1 MICPVCVRLR
11 DKAPGDACL
20 ECGAS
25 LLPLSE
31 PRLSAL
37 VEKTLQ
43 RRIEDWRD
51 AALIDE
57 ATAQRLEGALGEM
70 NVEASVSAEQA
81 PRMDAAA
88 RAEEWANG
96 VVASVVR
103 AGSWRPSWG
112 AALAA
117 SLEETAKAEREQAE
131 RRRRAPP
138 VETAAAVVVVPVTP
152 VEPSLQQASDEA
164 ATSPHSDQDTANLA
178 DDSSAPRTRRQ
189 RGHAPDDSS
198 VSEGQDTAN
207 LADDSSPPRPRR
219 QRGHASDDSYASEDD
234 LGSALGSGQALF
246 ARDASGALGG
256 GLEAV
261 VALDATSSNSPRLN
275 DFIWW
280 FLGAVLVLGGSLM
293 GVREAWQALG
303 GVPRQLLVTGAL
315 WGYHAGF
322 IGLGVFL
329 SRRSLPVGRVLSG
342 IGLAL
347 LPVSFVALSSLV
359 ALSPGLGIAVSL
371 GVAIAGLFPLR
382 AAGRLL
388 HETSV
393 KSLAVAMFPAL
404 LAGLPLMG
412 LDEAPW
418 LRMLCASAG
427 VASLAVTLWLSR
439 TSKSASTM
447 LVSASAS
454 LYSALWLTVFSVAS
468 APSGF
473 DAVEPGSPMFAG
485 LMLWA
490 QALAAVIALAT
501 TTDSLRKTLP
511 RMSAVL
517 ETVAHAV
524 LASGAIAGAL
534 SLFSVEPGE
543 DFNVAVASALTPVLA
558 AVVFFWLEPR
568 RLALAHLGVMA
579 TLLAGVLVANVLAPI
594 DPGWW
599 VFGGAVAAS
608 GLLLAA
614 RRSNSP
620 SLKVK
625 LLTWGI
631 VSTLVA
637 MPLAVRLPIDGS
649 SWPRIATGLVIAL
662 TAHLAGGWRWRGLH
676 YLGGVAAT
684 FCLLGLVDL
693 LPMLTGDW
701 GTLAVFAFLGGFY
714 GVVGLLQAAWARPSS
729 PLTALLP
736 LDDLSLG
743 LAATGVFLALVAA
756 PAAPDGLILLAN
768 RELPL
773 LLNALP
779 TALTTVWLLLRA
791 RRDGSRVVGFFAATG
806 LALAVSQAL
815 GTHGDFTSA
824 RAALVSASLVLGF
837 ALVSALRPRPPAST
851 EPTTAAP
858 ELRARK
864 VLDLFRLPLGEHGL
878 RLYTDGFAAV
888 ACVLALVATLTLLQW
903 QAFPTDLERST
914 CLLAG
919 GLLTLAALV
928 AFVSRGFVALR
939 LRGSVVAFAAMGGF
953 IALTAIV
960 NRAGRPLAPDI
971 VALRHPLVGIALWGL
986 SLALGRVGPW
996 IAERLEKPQHGRLY
1010 QMVPRFGVVVLVFV
1024 LLKSAFLVGLPTPS
1038 RAVGIIP
1045 PLMVLGAAVL
1055 VLLLAGPFRQPPAA
1069 SLGLALGL
1077 PGAALWAARESLR
1090 GPSLVS
1096 LLPPNDQWVRAGAE
1110 ALDWLNPEAWLASGD
1125 TLFLLW
1131 QRAFAGVAAA
1141 GLVYA
1146 LAAIRGV
1153 PESFRNLLRHY
1164 SVVTGVVTCLVALFQ
1179 PGLIAAALVCATGI
1193 VLFLGGARAQGRGV
1207 FGVSLLLL
1215 VHAAA
1220 HRVPVFESW
1229 PGPVLALVGLALV
1242 TLGPWVIRKRGLSEG
1257 DARVRLHQT
1266 MALYL
1271 MAAMV
1276 YALAVGRETSSLFAA
1291 FNLAEQSFLGLGGTW
1306 LVSPA
1311 LPVTWALIAA
1321 SLLVAAFQWKGALAA
1336 FLSALGT
1343 WVAGAAVATA
1353 AMAFFTI
1360 RAARSGMW
1368 LGYGELFTVH
1378 GAELALAA
1386 AGAALVIHS
1395 AQRWL
1400 RERRGDVAG
1409 GMVWGRDI
1417 WLVMSGLMLTVT
1429 ASSGGAP
1436 EEALST
1442 AIAAL
1447 GLAVLVALHC
1457 AWTEHTGRHV
1467 YFVQLA
1473 VVGTYALVRSLYAPG
1488 LRAEHDALFALAL
1501 GFVLVGV
1508 TVQARRAGVRPV
1520 EAATRRFAALLPIGM
1535 AFVLPGEAT
1544 QEAALLAG
1552 GSGLLYAALGAVER
1566 SRMFGAFAAA
1576 ACNFALLI
1584 SALAFGLEG
1593 LEIYLAPLG
1602 LLLLMLGQLF
1612 TQSLPHAAR
1621 NTVRILGGL
1630 LLYVPAAAKL
1640 AMRVGESPDG
1650 MYALIFGGVCLLGVV
1665 VGMLLQIR
1673 AYLALGTLFLT
1684 LDVVANLLGA
1694 GLRDHRIGFLVMT
1707 LTGLTLIGGRVLA
1720 TLKRREWE
1728 LLVRK
1733 VRVELQGWD

>member
-25 LLPLSE
+25 LLPISE

-70 NVEASVSAEQA
+70 NVEAPVLAEQA
-81 PRMDAAA
+81 PRLDAAA

-96 VVASVVR
+96 VAASVLR
-103 AGSWRPSWG
+103 ASSWRPSWG

-131 RRRRAPP
+131 RKRRAAQLAHS
-138 VETAAAVVVVPVTP
+138 VDDTAAVRVVPVAP
-152 VEPSLQQASDEA
+152 VESSLQQASEESASQPHAGDDA
-164 ATSPHSDQDTANLA
+164 ANIA
-178 DDSSAPRTRRQ
+178 DASSAHTTGPQPRRQ
-189 RGHAPDDSS
+189 GRRGHAPDD
-198 VSEGQDTAN
+198 
-207 LADDSSPPRPRR
+207 P
-219 QRGHASDDSYASEDD
+219 YASEDD

-347 LPVSFVALSSLV
+347 LPVAFVALSSLV
-359 ALSPGLGIAVSL
+359 ALSPLLGVAVSL

-388 HETSV
+388 HETSA
-393 KSLAVAMFPAL
+393 KSLAMAMFPAL

-418 LRMLCASAG
+418 LRMLCASTG

-439 TSKSASTM
+439 TSKSANTM
-447 LVSASAS
+447 LVSASAA

-473 DAVEPGSPMFAG
+473 DALEPGSPMFAG

-490 QALAAVIALAT
+490 QGLAAVVALAT

-524 LASGAIAGAL
+524 LASGALAGAL
-534 SLFSVEPGE
+534 SLFSMEPGS
-543 DFNVAVASALTPVLA
+543 DFNAAVASALAPIIA
-558 AVVFFWLEPR
+558 GVVFFWLEPR

-579 TLLAGVLVANVLAPI
+579 TLLAGVLVANVLAPT

-614 RRSNSP
+614 RKSHSP
-620 SLKVK
+620 ALRFK

-637 MPLAVRLPIDGS
+637 MPLAIRVPVDGS

-684 FCLLGLVDL
+684 FCALGLVDL

-714 GVVGLLQAAWARPSS
+714 GIVGLLQAAWARPSS
-729 PLTALLP
+729 PLNALLP

-743 LAATGVFLALVAA
+743 LAAVGVFLALGAA
-756 PAAPDGLILLAN
+756 PVAPDGFIVLAN
-768 RELPL
+768 RELPPL
-773 LLNALP
+773 WNALP
-779 TALTTVWLLLRA
+779 TALTAGWLLLRT
-791 RRDGSRVVGFFAATG
+791 RRDGSRLVGFAAAVG
-806 LALAVSQAL
+806 LALAISQAL

-824 RAALVSASLVLGF
+824 RAALVSASLALGF
-837 ALVSALRPRPPAST
+837 ALFSALRPRPSAPIST
-851 EPTTAAP
+851 EPTPVAV

-864 VLDLFRLPLGEHGL
+864 VFDLFRLPLGEHGL
-878 RLYTDGFAAV
+878 RLYTDGFATV
-888 ACVLALVATLTLLQW
+888 ACVQALVATLTLLQW
-903 QAFPTDLERST
+903 QTFPTDVERST

-919 GLLTLAALV
+919 GLLVLAALV
-928 AFVSRGFVALR
+928 AFVTRGFVALR
-939 LRGSVVAFAAMGGF
+939 LRGSVVTFAAMGGF

-960 NRAGRPLAPDI
+960 NRAGRPLPPDI
-971 VALRHPLVGIALWGL
+971 VALRHPLVGIALWGVA
-986 SLALGRVGPW
+986 LALGRIGPW
-996 IAERLEKPQHGRLY
+996 IAERLEKPHHGRLY
-1010 QMVPRFGVVVLVFV
+1010 QMVPRFGMVVLVFV

-1055 VLLLAGPFRQPPAA
+1055 VLLLAGPFRQPPVA

-1110 ALDWLNPEAWLASGD
+1110 ALDWLQPEAWLASGD

-1153 PESFRNLLRHY
+1153 PESFRDLLRRY
-1164 SVVTGVVTCLVALFQ
+1164 SVATVGVTCLVALFQ

-1193 VLFLGGARAQGRGV
+1193 VLFVGGARAQGRGV
-1207 FGVSLLLL
+1207 FGVSILLL
-1215 VHAAA
+1215 VHATA
-1220 HRVPVFESW
+1220 HRVSVFEAW
-1229 PGPVLALVGLALV
+1229 PGPVLALVGLALVGLALV

-1266 MALYL
+1266 LAIYLTAAL
-1271 MAAMV
+1271 V
-1276 YALAVGRETSSLFAA
+1276 YSLVVGRETSSLLAA
-1291 FNLAEQSFLGLGGTW
+1291 LNLLEQSFMGLGGTW
-1306 LVSPA
+1306 LLSPA

-1336 FLSALGT
+1336 LLSALGT
-1343 WVAGAAVATA
+1343 WVAGGAVVTA
-1353 AMAFFTI
+1353 AMVFFTL
-1360 RAARSGMW
+1360 RAAQSGVW
-1368 LGYGELFTVH
+1368 PGYGELFTIH

-1386 AGAALVIHS
+1386 AGASLVIHS

-1400 RERRGDVAG
+1400 REQRGDIAE
-1409 GMVWGRDI
+1409 GMVWGRDT
-1417 WLVMSGLMLTVT
+1417 WLVMSGLMLAFT

-1436 EEALST
+1436 EAALPM
-1442 AIAAL
+1442 AIASL

-1488 LRAEHDALFALAL
+1488 LRAEHDALFALGL

-1707 LTGLTLIGGRVLA
+1707 LAGLTLIGGRVLA

>member
-20 ECGAS
+20 ECGAP
-25 LLPLSE
+25 LLPISE
-31 PRLSAL
+31 PRLNAF
-37 VEKTLQ
+37 VEKTVQ
-43 RRIEDWRD
+43 RRIEDWRV
-51 AALIDE
+51 ATLIDE
-57 ATAQRLEGALGEM
+57 ATARRLEGTLGDTL
-70 NVEASVSAEQA
+70 VEAAVTEAQA
-81 PRMDAAA
+81 PRVDAAT

-96 VVASVVR
+96 IAASVVR

-112 AALAA
+112 AALAT

-131 RRRRAPP
+131 RKRREAQLVLVASPRAQAVDIPP
-138 VETAAAVVVVPVTP
+138 AAAG
-152 VEPSLQQASDEA
+152 
-164 ATSPHSDQDTANLA
+164 
-178 DDSSAPRTRRQ
+178 DSSARVEVDPQHPSDEGLSHPRSGHDASSAHTTGSRNQGTGR
-189 RGHAPDDSS
+189 RGHSPDD
-198 VSEGQDTAN
+198 
-207 LADDSSPPRPRR
+207 
-219 QRGHASDDSYASEDD
+219 ASASEDD

-261 VALDATSSNSPRLN
+261 VALDATSSSSPRLN

-315 WGYHAGF
+315 WVYHAAF

-347 LPVSFVALSSLV
+347 LPVVFVALSSLV
-359 ALSPGLGIAVSL
+359 ELSPLLGIAVAL

-388 HETSV
+388 HDTSA

-412 LDEAPW
+412 FDEAPW
-418 LRMLCASAG
+418 VRMACASTG
-427 VASLAVTLWLSR
+427 VAALAVTLWLAR
-439 TSKSASTM
+439 TAKSANTM
-447 LVSASAS
+447 LVSASAA
-454 LYSALWLTVFSVAS
+454 LYSALWLAVFSVAS

-473 DAVEPGSPMFAG
+473 DALEPGSPLFAG

-490 QALAAVIALAT
+490 QAIAAVLAVASSA
-501 TTDSLRKTLP
+501 DFVRKTHP

-524 LASGAIAGAL
+524 LASGALSGAL
-534 SLFSVEPGE
+534 SLSSMEPGGDFSVAAASAAAPILAGGVFFLLEPG
-543 DFNVAVASALTPVLA
+543 
-558 AVVFFWLEPR
+558 R
-568 RLALAHLGVMA
+568 RALAHPAVMA
-579 TLLAGVLVANVLAPI
+579 TLLAGVLVAQALAPT

-608 GLLLAA
+608 GLMLAA
-614 RRSNSP
+614 RKSSP
-620 SLKVK
+620 STLSIK
-625 LLTWGI
+625 LLTWSI
-631 VSTLVA
+631 VATLAA
-637 MPLAVRLPIDGS
+637 MPLAVRVPVDGS
-649 SWPRIATGLVIAL
+649 SYPRIATGLVIAL
-662 TAHLAGGWRWRGLH
+662 AAHLAGGWYWRGLH

-684 FCLLGLVDL
+684 FSLLGLVDL
-693 LPMLTGDW
+693 HPMLTGDW
-701 GTLAVFAFLGGFY
+701 GTLAVFAFVSGLY
-714 GVVGLLQAAWARPSS
+714 GVVGLIQAAWARPSS
-729 PLTALLP
+729 PLNALLP

-743 LAATGVFLALVAA
+743 LAATGVLLALGAA
-756 PAAPDGLILLAN
+756 PSAPDGLVVFAG
-768 RELPL
+768 RELPRMFD
-773 LLNALP
+773 ALP

-791 RRDGSRVVGFFAATG
+791 RRDGSRLVGLFAATG
-806 LALAVSQAL
+806 LALAVPQAL

-824 RAALVSASLVLGF
+824 RAALVAAALTLGF
-837 ALVSALRPRPPAST
+837 ALFSALRPRPPA
-851 EPTTAAP
+851 PTPGATVP
-858 ELRARK
+858 QSRK
-864 VLDLFRLPLGEHGL
+864 VLDLFRLPFGERGL
-878 RLYTDGFAAV
+878 PLFTDGFAAV
-888 ACVLALVATLTLLQW
+888 ACVQALVATLTLLQW
-903 QAFPTDLERST
+903 QTLPTDAERAT

-919 GLLTLAALV
+919 GLLILAALV
-928 AFVSRGFVALR
+928 AFVSRGFVALQ
-939 LRGSVVAFAAMGGF
+939 LRGSVVAFAAVGGF

-960 NRAGRPLAPDI
+960 NRAGRPLPPDV
-971 VALRHPLVGIALWGL
+971 VALRQPLVGIALWGI
-986 SLALGRVGPW
+986 ALGLRRIGPW
-996 IAERLEKPQHGRLY
+996 LAERLENPRHGPLY
-1010 QMVPRFGVVVLVFV
+1010 AMVPRAGMVVLVFV
-1024 LLKSAFLVGLPTPS
+1024 LLKSAFLVGLPTAS
-1038 RAVGIIP
+1038 HAVGIIP
-1045 PLMVLGAAVL
+1045 PLMVLGAALL
-1055 VLLLAGPFRQPPAA
+1055 VLLLAGPFRLPSVA
-1069 SLGLALGL
+1069 SFGLALGL

-1096 LLPPNDQWVRAGAE
+1096 LLPPNEQWVRAGAE
-1110 ALDWLNPEAWLASGD
+1110 ALDWLQPEAWLAPGD

-1131 QRAFAGVAAA
+1131 QRAFAGIAAA
-1141 GLVYA
+1141 GFVYA
-1146 LAAIRGV
+1146 VAVLRGV
-1153 PESFRNLLRHY
+1153 PETFKDLLRRY
-1164 SVVTGVVTCLVALFQ
+1164 SVATVVMTCLVALFQ

-1193 VLFLGGARAQGRGV
+1193 VLFIGGARAQGRGV
-1207 FGVSLLLL
+1207 VGVSILLL

-1220 HRVPVFESW
+1220 HRVSTFEAW

-1242 TLGPWVIRKRGLSEG
+1242 TVGPWVIRKRGLSEG

-1266 MALYL
+1266 LAIYL

-1276 YALAVGRETSSLFAA
+1276 YALVVGRETSSRIAA
-1291 FNLAEQSFLGLGGTW
+1291 LNLLGQSVMGLGGTW

-1321 SLLVAAFQWKGALAA
+1321 ALLVAAFQWKGALAS
-1336 FLSALGT
+1336 FLSGLGT
-1343 WVAGAAVATA
+1343 WVAGGAVAA
-1353 AMAFFTI
+1353 SAMVFFAI
-1360 RAARSGMW
+1360 RAALTGEW
-1368 LGYGELFTVH
+1368 ADYGELFTLH
-1378 GAELALAA
+1378 GAELSLAA
-1386 AGAALVIHS
+1386 GGAALVIHGI
-1395 AQRWL
+1395 QRWM
-1400 RERRGDVAG
+1400 REKRGDIAT
-1409 GMVWGRDI
+1409 GMVFGRDT
-1417 WLVMSGLMLTVT
+1417 WLVLAGLLLVFT
-1429 ASSGGAP
+1429 ASSGRAP
-1436 EEALST
+1436 ADALPM

-1447 GLAVLVALHC
+1447 GLSVLVALHC
-1457 AWTEHTGRHV
+1457 AWMEHTGRHV

-1576 ACNFALLI
+1576 ACNLALLI
-1584 SALAFGLEG
+1584 AALAFGLEG

-1640 AMRVGESPDG
+1640 AMRVGESVDG
-1650 MYALIFGGVCLLGVV
+1650 TYALVFGGVCLLGVM
-1665 VGMLLQIR
+1665 VGMALQIR

-1684 LDVVANLLGA
+1684 LDIVANLLNA

-1707 LTGLTLIGGRVLA
+1707 LAGLALIGGRVLT

-1733 VRVELQGWD
+1733 VRVELRGWD